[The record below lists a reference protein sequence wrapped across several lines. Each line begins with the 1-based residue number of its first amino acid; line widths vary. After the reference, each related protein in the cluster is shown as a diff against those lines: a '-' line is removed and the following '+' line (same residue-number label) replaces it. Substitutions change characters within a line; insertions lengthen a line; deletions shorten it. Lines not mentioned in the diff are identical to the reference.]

1 VPGESVTAATVA
13 GVALTFVAVLIS
25 SRGRQAAR

>member
-1 VPGESVTAATVA
+1 VTAATVA

-25 SRGRQAAR
+25 SRERQAAR